1 MKADNYNISTEEGTL
16 TVFPSTAASLAAEGY
31 TGKYDGQSH
40 DGVTSVSVVN
50 AVEGLD
56 WTYTYSTDGETY
68 TDEMPQFKDAGTYT
82 VDVKATN
89 PNYEDLYATVT
100 VEISPREVTLTSAT
114 DSKTYDGTALTNHN
128 VTVGGDG
135 FVEGEGATYDVTG
148 SQTNVDSS
156 KNTFTYTLNEGTKAG
171 NYTITKVEGT
181 LTVTAAEGMI
191 VVTANSN
198 EKTYDGTA
206 LTDPGYTVIGE
217 VAEGDVLTATVE
229 GFITDAGE
237 VPNVVTSY
245 KVMRGD
251 VDVTGNYDNITTADG
266 TLTVTPAVVT
276 VTADDQSKVV
286 GEPLPEL
293 TYTVETEVAS
303 ETPAFTGELEYV
315 GDDTRGVHTDEITQ
329 GTLALTD
336 GENFKASNYTLVFV
350 PGTLAIHARGMQVE
364 KTVDKTEAKVGS
376 ELVYTITVRN
386 TGDMELT
393 DVVITDP
400 MLNMEKNIG
409 SLAPGVVW
417 TESFTYEVQS
427 SDGGKTIVNT
437 VIAKAAD
444 GTEDEAVSPGTEV
457 TKPSTGGGVLN
468 TKDHYSYIIGY
479 KDGNVRPYGTVSR
492 GEVATIFFRL
502 LTDEARDKYWSQE
515 NNYSD
520 CGPDLW
526 CNNAISTLSN
536 MGIIDG
542 YSDGTFRPN
551 ENITRAQACVIVNR
565 ALNRTPNAERLL
577 PESKMITWP
586 DCTPDDWF
594 YADMQE
600 ATNSHDYVMVTVKGE
615 KVEKWSKKLPQRDWA
630 AFGHAWSTAH
640 SAPGGEVVK

>member
-82 VDVKATN
+82 VHVKATN

-114 DSKTYDGTALTNHN
+114 DS
-128 VTVGGDG
+128 
-135 FVEGEGATYDVTG
+135 
-148 SQTNVDSS
+148 
-156 KNTFTYTLNEGTKAG
+156 
-171 NYTITKVEGT
+171 
-181 LTVTAAEGMI
+181 
-191 VVTANSN
+191 
-198 EKTYDGTA
+198 KTYDGTA

-364 KTVDKTEAKVGS
+364 KTVDKTGAKVGS

-386 TGDMELT
+386 TGDVELT

-457 TKPSTGGGVLN
+457 TPPHRRRSPEHQGPLLLHHRLQGRQCASLRHGEPRRGR
-468 TKDHYSYIIGY
+468 HY
-479 KDGNVRPYGTVSR
+479 
-492 GEVATIFFRL
+492 
-502 LTDEARDKYWSQE
+502 
-515 NNYSD
+515 
-520 CGPDLW
+520 
-526 CNNAISTLSN
+526 
-536 MGIIDG
+536 
-542 YSDGTFRPN
+542 
-551 ENITRAQACVIVNR
+551 
-565 ALNRTPNAERLL
+565 LL
-577 PESKMITWP
+577 PP
-586 DCTPDDWF
+586 
-594 YADMQE
+594 AD
-600 ATNSHDYVMVTVKGE
+600 G
-615 KVEKWSKKLPQRDWA
+615 
-630 AFGHAWSTAH
+630 
-640 SAPGGEVVK
+640 

>member
-82 VDVKATN
+82 VHVKATN

-171 NYTITKVEGT
+171 NYTITKVE
-181 LTVTAAEGMI
+181 
-191 VVTANSN
+191 
-198 EKTYDGTA
+198 
-206 LTDPGYTVIGE
+206 
-217 VAEGDVLTATVE
+217 
-229 GFITDAGE
+229 
-237 VPNVVTSY
+237 
-245 KVMRGD
+245 
-251 VDVTGNYDNITTADG
+251 G

-386 TGDMELT
+386 TGDVELT

-520 CGPDLW
+520 CGPDL
-526 CNNAISTLSN
+526 
-536 MGIIDG
+536 
-542 YSDGTFRPN
+542 
-551 ENITRAQACVIVNR
+551 
-565 ALNRTPNAERLL
+565 
-577 PESKMITWP
+577 
-586 DCTPDDWF
+586 
-594 YADMQE
+594 
-600 ATNSHDYVMVTVKGE
+600 
-615 KVEKWSKKLPQRDWA
+615 
-630 AFGHAWSTAH
+630 
-640 SAPGGEVVK
+640 

>member
-82 VDVKATN
+82 VHVKATN

-100 VEISPREVTLTSAT
+100 VEISPREVTLTSAS

-128 VTVGGDG
+128 VTVGGNG

-198 EKTYDGTA
+198 EKTYDGT
-206 LTDPGYTVIGE
+206 
-217 VAEGDVLTATVE
+217 
-229 GFITDAGE
+229 
-237 VPNVVTSY
+237 
-245 KVMRGD
+245 
-251 VDVTGNYDNITTADG
+251 
-266 TLTVTPAVVT
+266 
-276 VTADDQSKVV
+276 
-286 GEPLPEL
+286 
-293 TYTVETEVAS
+293 
-303 ETPAFTGELEYV
+303 
-315 GDDTRGVHTDEITQ
+315 RGVHTDEITQ

-386 TGDMELT
+386 TGDVELT

-400 MLNMEKNIG
+400 MLNIEKNIG

-417 TESFTYEVQS
+417 TESFTYKVQS
-427 SDGGKTIVNT
+427 ADGGKTIVNT

-457 TKPSTGGGVLN
+457 TTP
-468 TKDHYSYIIGY
+468 
-479 KDGNVRPYGTVSR
+479 PPPEAVS
-492 GEVATIFFRL
+492 
-502 LTDEARDKYWSQE
+502 
-515 NNYSD
+515 
-520 CGPDLW
+520 
-526 CNNAISTLSN
+526 
-536 MGIIDG
+536 
-542 YSDGTFRPN
+542 
-551 ENITRAQACVIVNR
+551 
-565 ALNRTPNAERLL
+565 
-577 PESKMITWP
+577 
-586 DCTPDDWF
+586 
-594 YADMQE
+594 
-600 ATNSHDYVMVTVKGE
+600 
-615 KVEKWSKKLPQRDWA
+615 
-630 AFGHAWSTAH
+630 
-640 SAPGGEVVK
+640 